1 MSRRARTR
9 PDKRAQA
16 FALAC
21 SDLPLPLVNGDT
33 YDPRTPWQLPGKEEP
48 EPPPPR
54 DPWGY
59 EPAKRPI
66 PIGPTDVAPNRP
78 QL

>member
-16 FALAC
+16 FALAH
-21 SDLPLPLVNGDT
+21 DDAPLVLTNGDT
-33 YDPRTPWQLPGKEEP
+33 FEPRTPWQLPGKDHEP
-48 EPPPPR
+48 EPVPH

-59 EPAKRPI
+59 EPPKNPV
-66 PIGPTDVAPNRP
+66 PIGPTDVRGPRHA
-78 QL
+78 